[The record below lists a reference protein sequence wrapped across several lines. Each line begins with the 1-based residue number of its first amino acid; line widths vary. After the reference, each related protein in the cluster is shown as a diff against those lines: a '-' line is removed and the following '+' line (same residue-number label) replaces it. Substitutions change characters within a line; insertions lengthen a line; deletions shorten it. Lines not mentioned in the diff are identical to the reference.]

1 MDTLDV
7 RQTADLL
14 HMRVKRVQSLAR
26 SGKLPAIRVGR
37 RWLFPRSE
45 MERFLRRQAT
55 PALADQPESL
65 DLSARNRLRG
75 RVGAIRA
82 DGLMAE
88 VVVTIG
94 DQELVSLITRS
105 SAERLG
111 LAVGTEVVAVIK
123 STEVIIGRDGGG
135 GS

>member
-26 SGKLPAIRVGR
+26 TGKLPAMRVGR

-45 MERFLRRQAT
+45 MERFLRRQAS
-55 PALADQPESL
+55 PALAEQPESL
-65 DLSARNRLRG
+65 DLSARNRLSG
-75 RVGAIRA
+75 RVAAIHT

-88 VVVTIG
+88 VMISIG

-111 LAVGTEVVAVIK
+111 LRVGTSVIAVIK
-123 STEVIIGRDGGG
+123 STEVIIGKDAG
-135 GS
+135 

>member
-1 MDTLDV
+1 
-7 RQTADLL
+7 
-14 HMRVKRVQSLAR
+14 MRVKRVQSLAR

-37 RWLFPRSE
+37 RWLFPRAE

-75 RVGAIRA
+75 RVGALHA

-135 GS
+135 DS

>member
-37 RWLFPRSE
+37 RWLFPRTE

-111 LAVGTEVVAVIK
+111 LAVGTQVVAVIK
-123 STEVIIGRDGGG
+123 STEVIIGRDGG
-135 GS
+135 SES

>member
-7 RQTADLL
+7 RQAADLL

-45 MERFLRRQAT
+45 MERFLRRQASPT
-55 PALADQPESL
+55 LAEHPDSF

-75 RVGAIRA
+75 RVAAIHA

-88 VVVTIG
+88 VVVSVG

-111 LAVGTEVVAVIK
+111 LRVGTPVVAVIK
-123 STEVIIGRDGGG
+123 STEIIIGKE

>member
-88 VVVTIG
+88 VIVTIG